1 MRWFAHVKMRAARYT
16 ELNIWNLA
24 LPGRRKRGTPQR
36 SFTDVVKVDIQRVGR
51 IEEDTRNR
59 VRRRQV
65 ISCEN
70 PKGAAKR
77 RRACL
82 NISEKADIL

>member
-1 MRWFAHVKMRAARYT
+1 MAWILVEERQWIYWTKD
-16 ELNIWNLA
+16 LNLE

-51 IEEDTRNR
+51 TEEDIRNR